1 MKNKKSVQ
9 KPTIKRW
16 SRRKLIISMEK
27 FFAFGLFYESSPVT
41 PQESKAETILNA
53 VTWLPGICKGAS
65 VKKVSVKVAN
75 RWPLQS

>member
-16 SRRKLIISMEK
+16 SRRKLIISIEK

-41 PQESKAETILNA
+41 PQESKAETTLNA
-53 VTWLPGICKGAS
+53 VT
-65 VKKVSVKVAN
+65 
-75 RWPLQS
+75 